1 MTAGPTAPIRPPPF
15 RMPSPPAPGFLRGFG
30 TALPAGFVEQAETA
44 VLAGRTG
51 PPPGPEGEVGRRRIA
66 ALYRKVGVR
75 RRHLVLVDPNG
86 EGTEPGRVPFYPPG
100 SGAPGTGAPGTGDRI
115 AAYEEHAAPLAVRAA
130 RAALADAGVEPG
142 RVTQSITVSCTGFAA
157 PGVDCRLIEEL
168 GLPRSVGR
176 THVGFMGCHAALN
189 ALRVAGALCAAD
201 PAAAVLVTAVELC
214 SLHHQYTPDPL
225 ADAGRVISNALF
237 ADGAAA
243 ALCAGPDFAP
253 GADAPGAA
261 SYRLLG
267 HGSLVLPDSGDA
279 MTWRVGDAGFRMT
292 LEPAVPVLIRR
303 RLAGWM
309 DEWLAR
315 FGLTRD
321 SIATWAA
328 HPGGPAILD
337 AVADALELDPRAL
350 DPSRA
355 LLAEVGNLSSPT
367 ILFLLDRLRAT
378 RDPAA
383 GPTVAIGF
391 GPGLTIEAAL
401 LG

>member
-1 MTAGPTAPIRPPPF
+1 MS
-15 RMPSPPAPGFLRGFG
+15 SPPVFGTLRGFG
-30 TALPAGFVEQAETA
+30 TALPAGSIGQAETA
-44 VLAGRTG
+44 ALAGRTG
-51 PPPGPEGEVGRRRIA
+51 PPAGPGGEAGRRRIA
-66 ALYRKVGVR
+66 ALYRRVGVR
-75 RRHLVLVDPNG
+75 RRHLVLVDPG
-86 EGTEPGRVPFYPPG
+86 GGGTDPGRVPFYPPG
-100 SGAPGTGAPGTGDRI
+100 SGAPGTGAPTTGDRI

-168 GLPRSVGR
+168 GLPRSAGR

-189 ALRVAGALCAAD
+189 GLRVAGALCAAD

-225 ADAGRVISNALF
+225 ADAGRVIANALF

-243 ALCAGPDFAP
+243 ALCTGPDFAP
-253 GADAPGAA
+253 DADTDADTDAGAPLG
-261 SYRLLG
+261 YRLLG

-292 LEPAVPVLIRR
+292 LEPAVPVLIRE

-309 DEWLAR
+309 DEWLSR
-315 FGLTRD
+315 FGLTRREVG
-321 SIATWAA
+321 AWAV

-337 AVADALELDPRAL
+337 AVIGALELDGHAL

-367 ILFLLDRLRAT
+367 ILFLLERLRST
-378 RDPAA
+378 RGPDA